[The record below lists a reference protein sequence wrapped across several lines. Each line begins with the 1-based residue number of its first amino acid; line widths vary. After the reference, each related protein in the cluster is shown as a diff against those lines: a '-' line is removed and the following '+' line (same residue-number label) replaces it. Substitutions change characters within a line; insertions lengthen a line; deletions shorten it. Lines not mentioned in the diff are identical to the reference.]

1 MKPAFRLVRN
11 GLFILFLF
19 VILFAYAMFQGGF
32 TSWFLFYSFLPIF
45 LYLVGLLF
53 YPISRWSVERNMFKH
68 VVATGDR
75 ITASIQIKRKI
86 PFPIYYVI
94 VEEVFPESLNRMDIR
109 HAKYQYMDQ
118 PNKLYQ
124 NRQMKKII
132 FPWFKR
138 EFIITYD
145 LDQLPRGVHVLP
157 AVRVKTGDIFGLIKK
172 EYVYPVTN
180 ELIVYPVT
188 RNIHLVEKINSY
200 EQGSISSFS
209 LNLKNTNVATGVREY
224 TPGDKFSWID
234 WKQTARKN
242 DVMTKEFEQE
252 KSTDTLIILD
262 NCYYH
267 GMNLLAYE
275 ATIEAS
281 MSLMETIRRQASQ
294 VGFLSIGEDT
304 VFFPVKNDP
313 AKMEGIRKHLTQVQP
328 RLNYPFA
335 RKLKEEMQKITN
347 SYFVILV
354 TTHLDHMVR
363 DTLQHMGL
371 REKKLMILYIQ
382 SEGRIS
388 MEEHRVIQELRNEGV
403 GISLLTEKDLVMDPI
418 EVNAL

>member
-1 MKPAFRLVRN
+1 
-11 GLFILFLF
+11 
-19 VILFAYAMFQGGF
+19 
-32 TSWFLFYSFLPIF
+32 
-45 LYLVGLLF
+45 
-53 YPISRWSVERNMFKH
+53 MFKH

-252 KSTDTLIILD
+252 KVQ
-262 NCYYH
+262 
-267 GMNLLAYE
+267 
-275 ATIEAS
+275 
-281 MSLMETIRRQASQ
+281 IR
-294 VGFLSIGEDT
+294 
-304 VFFPVKNDP
+304 
-313 AKMEGIRKHLTQVQP
+313 
-328 RLNYPFA
+328 
-335 RKLKEEMQKITN
+335 
-347 SYFVILV
+347 
-354 TTHLDHMVR
+354 
-363 DTLQHMGL
+363 
-371 REKKLMILYIQ
+371 
-382 SEGRIS
+382 
-388 MEEHRVIQELRNEGV
+388 
-403 GISLLTEKDLVMDPI
+403 
-418 EVNAL
+418 